1 MKTPYSVINR
11 LGIAF
16 VAGFLLISCAAAPG
30 ETMAQSGTGIRVL
43 VMGEDS
49 DPKSVKRTSDI
60 FKRVLAELKGSM
72 QRYGFQMVDEEA
84 LAVDLGWAITE
95 RRPKIELL
103 QAAKLANSS
112 NVASHHVR
120 TMVLFRIHA
129 FKQDLNFS
137 TKVQVRLDG
146 EICDVTNNNFLGT
159 FEIPRESYPAPADC
173 NAGCLSEVVGDHAR
187 EIATSL
193 GEVLGKKLDRL
204 TIDPGRGNVMASTGD
219 GLINTYT
226 LTFRHFNTAEVMS
239 IIGVMSE
246 EFPEYSSHDLITKRS
261 GVRRYSYTSSAKPAK
276 IEEWMTILL
285 MDMGFDPDRDFEM
298 IVRGNEFL
306 VEKLAVDS
314 SKAVTGEATPR
325 FK

>member
-1 MKTPYSVINR
+1 MK
-11 LGIAF
+11 L
-16 VAGFLLISCAAAPG
+16 
-30 ETMAQSGTGIRVL
+30 
-43 VMGEDS
+43 
-49 DPKSVKRTSDI
+49 TSDI
-60 FKRVLAELKGSM
+60 FKRVIAELKGSM
-72 QRYGFQMVDEEA
+72 QRYGFQMVDEES

-95 RRPKIELL
+95 RRPKTELL
-103 QAAKLANSS
+103 QVAKLANSS

-120 TMVLFRIHA
+120 AMVLFRIHA

-146 EICDVTNNNFLGT
+146 EIYDVTNNNFLGT

-193 GEVLGKKLDRL
+193 GDVLGKKLDRL
-204 TIDPGRGNVMASTGD
+204 TIDPGRRNVSASTGD
-219 GLINTYT
+219 GLISTYT

-246 EFPEYSSHDLITKRS
+246 EFPEYSSHDLITKRP
-261 GVRRYSYTSSAKPAK
+261 GVRRYSYTSGARPAK

-298 IVRGNEFL
+298 ILRGNEIMI
-306 VEKLAVDS
+306 EKLAVDS
-314 SKAVTGEATPR
+314 SSTITGESTPR